1 LSIIVMP
8 PLPTTFDDATNT
20 SIASIQRRQNDLR
33 EFQLP
38 RLRGCTESLTVQ
50 QQYAAELREDLEAI
64 TRLVEALDETVDV
77 QRSQRSRKDLRGI
90 VEGFRADISQL
101 KRDMRAALLASK
113 RAIDSKA
120 SSNREEL
127 LRSSVLKQ
135 TKTSDGKAT
144 EDAVMKAQGDV
155 TDALRRTMG
164 LMQKE
169 LERSVLSTQML
180 ESSTASLKAT
190 STTHDVLTGLLGA
203 SKQLVTALEKADW
216 LDRLLIF
223 AALAFFALIILFIL
237 KQRIVDRGLRI
248 AFWWTRLLP
257 SRDRGDSILAQEV
270 TVEKGFITPQSVAE
284 VASSTIAAT
293 ATVTAIMSQVHH
305 AAESDWNALSTS
317 SLEMDTLPTSVVM
330 DSVVSDIF
338 TTTLTS
344 ESEIG
349 ETPASEGIHDEL

>member
-1 LSIIVMP
+1 MP

-38 RLRGCTESLTVQ
+38 RLHGCSESLTVQ
-50 QQYAAELREDLEAI
+50 QQYAAELREDLETI
-64 TRLVEALDETVDV
+64 MRLVETLDESVDV

-90 VEGFRADISQL
+90 VEGFRGDISEL
-101 KRDMRAALLASK
+101 KRDIRAALLASK

-135 TKTSDGKAT
+135 TKSSDGKAT
-144 EDAVMKAQGDV
+144 EDVVMKAQGDV

-190 STTHDVLTGLLGA
+190 STTHDILTGLLGA

-223 AALAFFALIILFIL
+223 AALAFFALVVLFIL

-257 SRDRGDSILAQEV
+257 SRDRGDTILPAQEV
-270 TVEKGFITPQSVAE
+270 TVEKGYITSQSVAE

-293 ATVTAIMSQVHH
+293 AAAIMSQVHH
-305 AAESDWNALSTS
+305 AAESDWNDHSTS
-317 SLEMDTLPTSVVM
+317 SLKLDTLPTSVDM
-330 DSVVSDIF
+330 DSAVSDIF
-338 TTTLTS
+338 ATTSTS